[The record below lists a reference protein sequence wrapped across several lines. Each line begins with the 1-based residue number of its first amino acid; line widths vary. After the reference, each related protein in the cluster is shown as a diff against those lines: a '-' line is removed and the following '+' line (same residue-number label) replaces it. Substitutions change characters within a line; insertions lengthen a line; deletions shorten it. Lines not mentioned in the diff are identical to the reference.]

1 MAIDESKRAR
11 SANRG
16 RERLTLCAVFLLAL
30 FAGRPAAAIKIGVM
44 NDQAGPYSSHTGAGS
59 VDAARMAI
67 EDFGGSVLGS
77 PIELV
82 AADHQNK
89 PDVGQVI
96 ARRWFDTENVDVIV
110 DVPTSSVALAIQ
122 QLVRERQKLVIFSG
136 PGASDLTG
144 KACSPFGIA
153 WTYDSYA
160 ISAAPVQAALQ
171 AGFKTWYFLTVDF
184 AFGHAMER
192 DASAAIVAGGGKVI
206 GAARHPFNTAD
217 LSSFLLTAQ
226 NSKASIIGL
235 ANAGPDAVNSL
246 KQAREF
252 GITAGGQRIAAMLLS
267 IVDVHALGLET
278 VQGVLVTESFYWDQN
293 EQTRA
298 WSKRFFDRNKKMP
311 TMLQAGLY
319 GAVSHYLKAVASA
332 GTGNSADV
340 RAAMAKLPI
349 NDFMTRDG
357 QIRADG
363 RVLREFYV
371 FEVKSPKDTKG
382 PWDYYKLV
390 ETVPAS
396 RAAVPAS
403 ESQCDLLRPR

>member
-1 MAIDESKRAR
+1 MAIDEAKHVR

-16 RERLTLCAVFLLAL
+16 RERLMLCAVFLLTL
-30 FAGRPAAAIKIGVM
+30 STSQPAAAIKIGVM
-44 NDQAGPYSSHTGAGS
+44 NDQAGPYASHTGTGS

-89 PDVGQVI
+89 TRCRTRHR
-96 ARRWFDTENVDVIV
+96 A
-110 DVPTSSVALAIQ
+110 A
-122 QLVRERQKLVIFSG
+122 LVRHRGRRRHRRRADLLGRACRAATGSRAAKARDLLGSRRIRSHRQGLLAVRHRL
-136 PGASDLTG
+136 D
-144 KACSPFGIA
+144 
-153 WTYDSYA
+153 YDSYA

-267 IVDVHALGLET
+267 IIDVHALGLET

-311 TMLQAGLY
+311 TMLQAGVY
-319 GAVSHYLKAVASA
+319 GAVTHYLKAVAAA
-332 GTGNSADV
+332 GTGSSADV
-340 RAAMAKLPI
+340 RAA
-349 NDFMTRDG
+349 DG
-357 QIRADG
+357 QTADQRLHDPRGTDSRRRAG
-363 RVLREFYV
+363 ASRLPRFRGQI
-371 FEVKSPKDTKG
+371 TQGIQG